1 LQKRLNAGR
10 VILEYL
16 YDYQGYNDF
25 IFTSN
30 EFALS
35 ATDLSKK
42 KKFNEYQG
50 FNEFANDF
58 HSHMKF
64 DASNEFQCL
73 Q

>member
-1 LQKRLNAGR
+1 LK
-10 VILEYL
+10 YL

-25 IFTSN
+25 LFTSN
-30 EFALS
+30 EFALN

-42 KKFNEYQG
+42 IKFNKYQD

-58 HSHMKF
+58 YSLMNF
-64 DASNEFQCL
+64 DASNKFQSL